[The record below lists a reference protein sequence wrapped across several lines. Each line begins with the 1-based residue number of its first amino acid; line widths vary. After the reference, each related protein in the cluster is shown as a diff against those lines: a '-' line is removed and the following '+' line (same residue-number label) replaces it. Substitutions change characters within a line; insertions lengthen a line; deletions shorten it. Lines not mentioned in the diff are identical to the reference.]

1 MAYWELDDINN
12 DIELLERIIR
22 NNQKQL
28 NKLYQL
34 RDRILSEHPEQIS
47 IDEVI
52 NESDGQ

>member
-1 MAYWELDDINN
+1 MLDLEEINSN
-12 DIELLERIIR
+12 IIKLENINRA
-22 NNQKQL
+22 NQKRL